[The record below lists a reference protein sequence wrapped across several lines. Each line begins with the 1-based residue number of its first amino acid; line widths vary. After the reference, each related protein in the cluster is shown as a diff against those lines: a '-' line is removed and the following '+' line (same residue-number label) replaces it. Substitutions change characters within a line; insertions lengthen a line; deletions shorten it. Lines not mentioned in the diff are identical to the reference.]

1 MTFWLYLLPS
11 STTTQ
16 PMPPANPTADL
27 PELLYLFDPLC
38 GWCYGMSPVIQRVR
52 EEFAGRVEVSVL
64 CGGMVTGAQ
73 AGPIRD
79 DWGYISGALQQVE
92 RVTGVQFGEAFR
104 AVGEEGSRVQDS
116 EPPSWAIGVFRQLN
130 QPDTVRFAHDVQVA
144 YFRDGA
150 DLNEPKTYLPLAT
163 AYGVD
168 GAEFL
173 RRLALPETAL
183 AARQEFAAVAKIGV
197 QGFPTSILRVG
208 SQGYVLARGYQPYE
222 TFAEGLRQAL
232 EQAQ

>member
-1 MTFWLYLLPS
+1 MTPQ
-11 STTTQ
+11 THPHPQ
-16 PMPPANPTADL
+16 DR

-38 GWCYGMSPVIQRVR
+38 GWCYGMSPVIQRVQQ
-52 EEFAGRVEVSVL
+52 EFAGQLDVSVL
-64 CGGMVTGAQ
+64 CGGMVLGEHI
-73 AGPIRD
+73 GPIGH
-79 DWGYISGALQQVE
+79 DWEFISNSLQQVE
-92 RVTGVQFGEAFR
+92 RVTGVEFGAAFR
-104 AVGEEGSRVQDS
+104 ALGEEGSYVQDS
-116 EPPSWAIGVFRQLN
+116 EPPSWAINVFRQLN
-130 QPDTVRFAHDVQVA
+130 QAKTASFAHDVQVA

-173 RRLALPETAL
+173 RRLALPETAQ
-183 AARQEFAAVAKIGV
+183 ATRQEFAAVTKIGV

-222 TFAEGLRQAL
+222 AFAEGLRQAL
-232 EQAQ
+232 AQAE

>member
-1 MTFWLYLLPS
+1 
-11 STTTQ
+11 
-16 PMPPANPTADL
+16 MPPIQSTPDR

-38 GWCYGMSPVIQRVR
+38 GWCYGMSPVIQRVQQ
-52 EEFAGRVEVSVL
+52 EFAGRLDVSVL
-64 CGGMVTGAQ
+64 CGGMVLGEQ
-73 AGPIRD
+73 AGPIRH
-79 DWGYISGALQQVE
+79 DWQYISGALQQVE
-92 RVTGVQFGEAFR
+92 RVTGVEFGAAFR
-104 AVGEEGSRVQDS
+104 ALGEEGSYVQDS
-116 EPPSWAIGVFRQLN
+116 EPPSWAINVFRQLN
-130 QPDTVRFAHDVQVA
+130 QSQTARFAHDIQVA

-173 RRLALPETAL
+173 HRLTLPETAL
-183 AARQEFAAVAKIGV
+183 ATCQEFAAVAKIGV

-232 EQAQ
+232 EQAG

>member
-1 MTFWLYLLPS
+1 MEQAP
-11 STTTQ
+11 
-16 PMPPANPTADL
+16 DR

-38 GWCYGMSPVIQRVR
+38 GWCYGMSPVIQRVQQ
-52 EEFAGRVEVSVL
+52 EFAGQLDVSVL
-64 CGGMVTGAQ
+64 CGGMVLGEQ
-73 AGPIRD
+73 AGPIRH
-79 DWGYISGALQQVE
+79 DWQYISGALQQVE
-92 RVTGVQFGEAFR
+92 RVTGVEFGAAFR
-104 AVGEEGSRVQDS
+104 ALGEEGSYVQDS
-116 EPPSWAIGVFRQLN
+116 EPPSWAINVFRQLN
-130 QPDTVRFAHDVQVA
+130 QSQTARFAHDIQVA

-173 RRLALPETAL
+173 HRLTLPETAL
-183 AARQEFAAVAKIGV
+183 ATRQEFAAVAKIGV
-197 QGFPTSILRVG
+197 QGFPTTILRVG

-232 EQAQ
+232 EQAG

>member
-1 MTFWLYLLPS
+1 MAQI
-11 STTTQ
+11 Q
-16 PMPPANPTADL
+16 PHPQDR

-38 GWCYGMSPVIQRVR
+38 GWCYGMSPVIQRVQQ
-52 EEFAGRVEVSVL
+52 EFAGQLDVSVL
-64 CGGMVTGAQ
+64 CGGMVLGEQ
-73 AGPIRD
+73 VGPIRH
-79 DWGYISGALQQVE
+79 DWEFISGSLQQVE
-92 RVTGVQFGEAFR
+92 RVTGVEFGAAFR
-104 AVGEEGSRVQDS
+104 TLGEEGSYVQDS
-116 EPPSWAIGVFRQLN
+116 EPPSWAINAFRQLN
-130 QPDTVRFAHDVQVA
+130 LTKTASFAHDIQVA

-173 RRLALPETAL
+173 QRLMLSETAQ
-183 AARQEFAAVAKIGV
+183 ATRQEFAAVAKIGV
-197 QGFPTSILRVG
+197 QGFPTTILRVG

-232 EQAQ
+232 KEA